1 MKQLIWRQNPA
12 QNRIDS
18 KTRRGIPALWERTLT
33 KCLTKI
39 CSHLKMQQKPRGK
52 KHRMCFEQIDISDEM
67 VCVGG

>member
-1 MKQLIWRQNPA
+1 
-12 QNRIDS
+12 
-18 KTRRGIPALWERTLT
+18 LT